1 MIIACLKVTEEVLS
15 KQNKKLFTTVETSSK
30 SLLISVRQHTMLA
43 KRIIGE
49 FCERQKIAPN
59 VYVSCISDVIKA
71 KRNKVSKFI
80 GDLDA

>member
-1 MIIACLKVTEEVLS
+1 
-15 KQNKKLFTTVETSSK
+15 
-30 SLLISVRQHTMLA
+30 MLA